1 MVFLTK
7 LFGEK
12 LELSL
17 VLMLQRNVKLHDFFF
32 PWVKNGL
39 EIQYYPQ
46 NLQIKLT
53 SISL

>member
-17 VLMLQRNVKLHDFFF
+17 VLMLQRSVKLYDFFF
-32 PWVKNGL
+32 SLGQKWSRSKF
-39 EIQYYPQ
+39 
-46 NLQIKLT
+46 
-53 SISL
+53 SIIPKIYKSS

>member
-17 VLMLQRNVKLHDFFF
+17 VLMLQRSVKLYDFFF
-32 PWVKNGL
+32 FLGSKMVSKF
-39 EIQYYPQ
+39 
-46 NLQIKLT
+46 
-53 SISL
+53 SIIPKIYKSS